1 MLALASLQLTRPA
14 LHLPKELRDSDAF
27 LRWQLIDR
35 TDRERARDQDLFDV
49 FSTGNSI
56 RFPYLV
62 CRKDICFNFLVFFL
76 S

>member
-1 MLALASLQLTRPA
+1 M
-14 LHLPKELRDSDAF
+14 RDSDAF

-62 CRKDICFNFLVFFL
+62 WDYAEQKSAQQHSLALDGYDF
-76 S
+76 